1 MSETAVDHEFYMRL
15 ALEQAKIAYSLGEV
29 PVGAVIV
36 DDKGSIIGSGMNRV
50 ITDSDPSAHA
60 EIAAMRKAG
69 ISIGNYRLVKLN
81 MYVTLEP
88 CLMCTGAMIHAR
100 IDNLYF
106 GAFDLKTGACSSV
119 FNIINDTRHNHQI
132 HFKGGILQSECAH
145 MLQSFFK
152 ERRQAHRL
160 SKSGV

>member
-60 EIAAMRKAG
+60 EIVAMRKAG

-88 CLMCTGAMIHAR
+88 
-100 IDNLYF
+100 
-106 GAFDLKTGACSSV
+106 
-119 FNIINDTRHNHQI
+119 
-132 HFKGGILQSECAH
+132 
-145 MLQSFFK
+145 
-152 ERRQAHRL
+152 
-160 SKSGV
+160 